1 MGVEIVAPGIKGR
14 VAKLSNAP
22 QIAGKMTISTK
33 KKIAACEL
41 PEELQVSLCKQ
52 HACKRNVP

>member
-1 MGVEIVAPGIKGR
+1 MRVEIVAPGIKGR

-33 KKIAACEL
+33 KKIAACSAPKGL
-41 PEELQVSLCKQ
+41 KISP
-52 HACKRNVP
+52 